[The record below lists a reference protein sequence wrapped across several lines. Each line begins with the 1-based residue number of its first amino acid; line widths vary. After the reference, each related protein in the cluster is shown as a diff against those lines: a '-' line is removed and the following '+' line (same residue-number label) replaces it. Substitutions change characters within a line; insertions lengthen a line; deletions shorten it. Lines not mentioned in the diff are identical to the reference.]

1 MRTIR
6 SLVPAAL
13 AWALSLAGPVW
24 AAGPEDGF
32 GACVQ
37 SVRAEAA
44 TAGVSKETLD
54 EAFRGVSS
62 DKTILAL
69 TRKQSE
75 FVRPVWAYLESA
87 ASGSRIS
94 AGRAKADEHDAVLAR
109 VENQF
114 GVDKRAIMGVWGMET
129 NYGANTGGT
138 YVIRALSTLACAR
151 YRGEF
156 FRTELVAALQI
167 LEEGHLSD
175 VRQMRGSW
183 AGAMGQTQFMPT
195 SFMKYAVDY
204 NGDGH
209 KNIWTSVPD
218 ALASTANYLKQFG
231 WVRGLPWGFEVELP
245 AGIDLSS
252 HSARKSFSAWASA
265 GVSRADG
272 GDFPSGEATL
282 ILPAGVRGPAFLVTQ
297 NFYVIKKYNNSE
309 SYALGVAHL
318 GDRIFGGAA
327 IQGTWPKGD
336 RPLSKQQGIELQ
348 RRLQALGHDV
358 GEPDG
363 KLGEKT
369 RDAVRKFQIARGMV
383 ADGYAT
389 PDVLARIKGAKR

>member
-1 MRTIR
+1 MRNIR
-6 SLVPAAL
+6 FLASAAL
-13 AWALSLAGPVW
+13 ACALFLAGSAW
-24 AAGPEDGF
+24 AAGPQNGF

-37 SVRAEAA
+37 SMRAEAA
-44 TAGVSKETLD
+44 TAGVSAETLN
-54 EAFRGVSS
+54 EAFKGVTS
-62 DKTILAL
+62 DPAILAL

-87 ASGSRIS
+87 ASGGRIS
-94 AGRAKADEHDAVLAR
+94 AGRAKADEYDAVLQR
-109 VENQF
+109 VESQY

-138 YVIRALSTLACAR
+138 YVIRALATLACAR
-151 YRGEF
+151 YRGDF
-156 FRTELVAALQI
+156 FRTELLTALQI

-175 VRQMRGSW
+175 ARQMRGSW

-209 KNIWTSVPD
+209 KNIWTNVPD

-231 WVRGLPWGFEVELP
+231 WVRGLPWGIEVELP
-245 AGIDLSS
+245 AGIDLSG
-252 HSARKSFSAWASA
+252 HTTRKPFSAWASA

-272 GDFPSGEATL
+272 GEFPAGEATL

-318 GDRIFGGAA
+318 GDRIFGGSP

-369 RDAVRKFQIARGMV
+369 REAVRKFQITRGMV

-389 PDVLARIKGAKR
+389 PDVLARLKTAKR